1 MHTRPIVDISSEKET
16 KLMERIAHRIFSR
29 VVANGGTITGE
40 HGDGIA
46 RLPFIELM
54 YGKKMT
60 EIFSLV
66 KELFDPMFILNPG
79 KKVPLPVAQ

>member
-1 MHTRPIVDISSEKET
+1 
-16 KLMERIAHRIFSR
+16 

-46 RLPFIELM
+46 RVPFIELM
-54 YGKKMT
+54 YGKKIT
-60 EIFSLV
+60 EIFASV
-66 KELFDPMFILNPG
+66 KKLFDPMFTLNPG

>member
-1 MHTRPIVDISSEKET
+1 
-16 KLMERIAHRIFSR
+16 
-29 VVANGGTITGE
+29 
-40 HGDGIA
+40 
-46 RLPFIELM
+46 M